1 MRCEPYP
8 VPYDKRM
15 EMKPDISDIYKKVHG
30 LCLPIDVYLPK
41 QKGWNNRIAVVC
53 IHGGGWTT
61 GISPESD
68 WHGGDM
74 VHQARYFSL
83 LGYIGIAISYRSL
96 NNPDTD
102 ILDLIEDCKDAVR
115 FIKANY
121 TFTDTE
127 KLTLLGDSAGAHLAT
142 CLGISEDDSVRPAI
156 VVACNPVLDCRSKF
170 SYASAL
176 ENHRQAA
183 SPLVQIPQKC
193 ASFLIINGNRDQTT
207 PVENA
212 IQFDA
217 NLKTNG
223 FDSEIIVLDGVA
235 HAFIL
240 YDYRSSDDEVLQ
252 VMQIIH
258 QYLQKKLNPNSED
271 T

>member
-8 VPYDKRM
+8 VPYDKHM

-30 LCLPIDVYLPK
+30 LCLPVDVYLPK

-83 LGYIGIAISYRSL
+83 LGYVGIAISYRSL

-115 FIKANY
+115 FIKAS
-121 TFTDTE
+121 T
-127 KLTLLGDSAGAHLAT
+127 
-142 CLGISEDDSVRPAI
+142 
-156 VVACNPVLDCRSKF
+156 
-170 SYASAL
+170 
-176 ENHRQAA
+176 
-183 SPLVQIPQKC
+183 
-193 ASFLIINGNRDQTT
+193 
-207 PVENA
+207 
-212 IQFDA
+212 
-217 NLKTNG
+217 
-223 FDSEIIVLDGVA
+223 
-235 HAFIL
+235 
-240 YDYRSSDDEVLQ
+240 
-252 VMQIIH
+252 
-258 QYLQKKLNPNSED
+258 
-271 T
+271 